1 MYTVSHILKLRKV
14 ESGVGGNLSN
24 RKLNSYYVNFK
35 VKNLYRN
42 LEWVQNHPRNFDKQS
57 ILFGK
62 FYDKN
67 ISRLHNCQTMY
78 IFLYK

>member
-24 RKLNSYYVNFK
+24 RKLNSYYVDFK

-42 LEWVQNHPRNFDKQS
+42 LEWVQNHPQNFDKQS

-62 FYDKN
+62 YNDKN